1 MGSLFDNE
9 TSVVALD
16 VLKRADFEFFKGGT
30 LLDADHSFV
39 INGYYGRVYN
49 DASRVPFYHCMPSY
63 NTITNDK
70 KFRFLL
76 VSTGDDTVFFA
87 YKIIQILK
95 TKQIRVFDKPISSLG
110 KAVSEQAVMDVL
122 SSLTFVRFAFST
134 NIVFDA
140 DLKDTERLV
149 EYDNYYYTRRSF
161 FDGLPTWKLNKYG
174 IRLVNDGDFLV
185 TTKRIPMRD
194 ALKIRA
200 DFNRYLSDNGHKI
213 AKNDDAVYR
222 LIISSACKRI
232 RTLAIYYK
240 GEIVYLRVM
249 MVYEELGV
257 AYALY
262 DMQTRYY
269 DKTDKV
275 LDKVLSHNMVE
286 KIKYFTFTSF
296 PRIDVVYILGCRP
309 TEHRLLA
316 HKEMICDG
324 KIEYYIK

>member
-1 MGSLFDNE
+1 MGNLFEQE

-16 VLKRADFEFFKGGT
+16 VLERADFEFFKSGT
-30 LLDADHSFV
+30 PLNADHSFV

-49 DASRVPFYHCMPSY
+49 DASRIPFYHCVPLY
-63 NTITNDK
+63 NSITNDK

-76 VSTGDDTVFFA
+76 VSVGGDTVFVA

-95 TKQIRVFDKPISSLG
+95 TRQIRVFDTPISAMG
-110 KAVSEQAVMDVL
+110 KAASERAVADAL
-122 SSLTFVRFAFST
+122 SALPFVRFAFST
-134 NIVFDA
+134 NVVSDA
-140 DLKDTERLV
+140 DLRGTERLL

-174 IRLVNDGDFLV
+174 IRLVENGDFRV
-185 TTKRIPMRD
+185 TTERIPVRD

-213 AKNDDAVYR
+213 AKNDDSVYN
-222 LIISSACKRI
+222 LIMSSGCERI
-232 RTLAIYYK
+232 RTLAMYYK

-269 DKTDKV
+269 DRTDKI

-296 PRIDVVYILGCRP
+296 PHIDVVYILGCRP
-309 TEHRLLA
+309 SEHRLLA